1 MVRSKYEQTFPAFF
15 APTTDAHLGLPRI
28 LLGLD
33 LVDRVVFWMLPV
45 DDPLPWLLVDRR
57 AVRLLGSDGV
67 IAAGARDDTAAAMTD
82 AGAAFSYL
90 TEARSSRGSQLHF
103 LLGDV

>member
-1 MVRSKYEQTFPAFF
+1 M
-15 APTTDAHLGLPRI
+15 RI
-28 LLGLD
+28 SGCCVFLLGLD

-67 IAAGARDDTAAAMTD
+67 IAASARDDTAAAMTD